1 MHGGFR
7 LCFASFVSGSRQQAP
22 TARAASASRLR
33 AGGWVR
39 YKWRDFSA
47 VEHAWAS
54 RHGDAPA
61 AGLAASRRPRRH
73 RQQLRRCSGGLRQRA
88 GPCLLDVPFRPQM
101 LAAPRRPSR
110 GVPVRPKCL
119 GMIRP
124 GRPFKAVDACGWR
137 PRAQEPS
144 GEHGLR
150 GVARA
155 FCVREREER
164 KSFPCPDCSPKA
176 RPCRGEAQTRKD
188 GRRGR
193 LPSCV

>member
-22 TARAASASRLR
+22 TARGASASRLR

-155 FCVREREER
+155 FCVCEREER
-164 KSFPCPDCSPKA
+164 KSFFPCEDVYKRC
-176 RPCRGEAQTRKD
+176 
-188 GRRGR
+188 
-193 LPSCV
+193 

>member
-1 MHGGFR
+1 MFSFHRAGARSRLTARGGTR
-7 LCFASFVSGSRQQAP
+7 QRRRGSRGGGAAACMAVSGYVSHVLFQEAGSRAP

-73 RQQLRRCSGGLRQRA
+73 RQQLRRCSGGLLQRA

-155 FCVREREER
+155 FCV
-164 KSFPCPDCSPKA
+164 
-176 RPCRGEAQTRKD
+176 
-188 GRRGR
+188 
-193 LPSCV
+193 